1 MAVIPP
7 KVVDSDFSTD
17 LINRGYELAYR
28 GKVGELYRAPGKAE
42 QLLMVRSDRLS
53 IFDFVL
59 PVTVPYKGEV
69 LIALTHFWLTQV
81 FPDIPNHLLAWG
93 TEEERWTT
101 AGWKMDDVLKLP
113 LERTL
118 LIKEADVWP
127 WEMIFRHHVG
137 GSVWKQYQTDGTAGG
152 NQIPAGLSK
161 WQKLDSPI
169 FTPTT
174 KAESGHDVAVT
185 VADYAQETGDFG
197 MMLSQICGD
206 IYARAYEYAA
216 RRNLL
221 VLDTKF
227 EVSPDGEF
235 LDEVLTPDS
244 SRYTTV
250 EDLESA
256 IAEGRDPVFYDKEP
270 VRIWGR
276 ALETPW
282 GTGLQSLDPTD
293 DSHLDFVEELEV
305 PAAVADDCSDRYLQ
319 IFEMIT
325 GYQLVDYQEQ
335 FLGIN

>member
-1 MAVIPP
+1 
-7 KVVDSDFSTD
+7 
-17 LINRGYELAYR
+17 
-28 GKVGELYRAPGKAE
+28 
-42 QLLMVRSDRLS
+42 
-53 IFDFVL
+53 
-59 PVTVPYKGEV
+59 
-69 LIALTHFWLTQV
+69 
-81 FPDIPNHLLAWG
+81 
-93 TEEERWTT
+93 
-101 AGWKMDDVLKLP
+101 MDDVLKLP

-137 GSVWKQYQTDGTAGG
+137 GSVWKQYQTDSTAGG

-282 GTGLQSLDPTD
+282 GTGLQSLDPND

-325 GYQLVDYQEQ
+325 GYQLVDYQGTVPGHQLTPTITQSWGRVSGPTFFFQKLSSIIIKEVQ
-335 FLGIN
+335 ISFLLIGEDNGKTSNQTFCSMVF